1 MEYLPVADIKNI
13 DIRKGMVFIGEDGSL
28 YQCLDRDLNTP
39 GNWRAILQ
47 LKVRNLKTLSITQN
61 RVKPDDKVKLAYLDT
76 RKMQYSYREGDSYI
90 FMDSE
95 TFDQVPLKA
104 DFVGEKI
111 EFLKENDEVL
121 VTMFE
126 GKPLDFQ
133 LPGTVELTV
142 VETDPGIKGAT
153 AAAQTKPATMET
165 GLVIQ
170 VPSFI
175 NKGDVVKIETEEKK
189 YVGRITK

>member
-1 MEYLPVADIKNI
+1 
-13 DIRKGMVFIGEDGSL
+13 MVFIGDDGQL
-28 YQCLDRDLNTP
+28 YQCLERYLYSP

-47 LKVRNLKTLSITQN
+47 LKLRNLKTMSITQQ

-76 RKMQYSYREGDSYI
+76 RKMQYSYREGDNYI

-104 DFVGEKI
+104 EFVGDKI

-121 VTMFE
+121 VTMYE

-133 LPGTVELTV
+133 LRGTGDLTV
-142 VETDPGIKGAT
+142 IEPNPGIKGAT
-153 AAAQTKPATMET
+153 AAAQPRPATMET

-175 NKGDVVKIETEEKK
+175 AKGDVIKIETEERK
-189 YVGRITK
+189 YVGRVGK

>member
-1 MEYLPVADIKNI
+1 LPVADIKNI
-13 DIRKGMVFIGEDGSL
+13 DIRKGMVFIGEDGQL

-47 LKVRNLKTLSITQN
+47 LKVRNLKTDAITQN
-61 RVKPDDKVKLAYLDT
+61 RVRPDDKVKLAYLDT

-95 TFDQVPLKA
+95 TFDQVPLRA
-104 DFVGEKI
+104 DFVGDKI
-111 EFLKENDEVL
+111 DYLKENDEVL
-121 VTMFE
+121 VTMYE

-133 LPGTVELTV
+133 LPGTVELAVTD
-142 VETDPGIKGAT
+142 TDPGIKGAT
-153 AAAQTKPATMET
+153 AAAQTKPATLET
-165 GLVIQ
+165 GLIVQ

-175 NKGDVVKIETEEKK
+175 NKGDVVKIDTNERK
-189 YVGRITK
+189 YIGRVTK

>member
-1 MEYLPVADIKNI
+1 LEYLPVADIKNI
-13 DIRKGMVFIGEDGSL
+13 DIRKGMVFIGEDGNL

-47 LKVRNLKTLSITQN
+47 LKVRNLKTLSITQT

-76 RKMQYSYREGDSYI
+76 RKMQYSYREGDNFI
-90 FMDSE
+90 FMDAE

-104 DFVGEKI
+104 EFVGDKI
-111 EFLKENDEVL
+111 KYLKENDEVL
-121 VTMFE
+121 VTMYE

-142 VETDPGIKGAT
+142 TDTDPGIKGAT

-175 NKGDVVKIETEEKK
+175 NKGDVIKIETEEGK
-189 YVGRITK
+189 YVGRVTR

>member
-1 MEYLPVADIKNI
+1 VTVADIKNI
-13 DIRKGMVFIGEDGSL
+13 DIRKGMVFIGEDGNL

-76 RKMQYSYREGDSYI
+76 RKMQYSYREGDNFI
-90 FMDSE
+90 FMDAE

-104 DFVGEKI
+104 EFVGDKI
-111 EFLKENDEVL
+111 KYLKENDEVL

-133 LPGTVELTV
+133 LPGTVELAV
-142 VETDPGIKGAT
+142 VDTDPGIKGAT

-175 NKGDVVKIETEEKK
+175 NKGDLIKIDTEEGK
-189 YVGRITK
+189 YIGRVTK

>member
-1 MEYLPVADIKNI
+1 LPVADIKNI
-13 DIRKGMVFIGEDGSL
+13 DIRKGMVFIGEDGQL

-47 LKVRNLKTLSITQN
+47 LKVRNLKTGSITMN
-61 RVKPDDKVKLAYLDT
+61 RVRPDDKVSLAYLDT

-104 DFVGEKI
+104 EFVGDKI
-111 EFLKENDEVL
+111 EYLKENDEVL
-121 VTMFE
+121 VTMYE

-133 LPGTVELTV
+133 LPGTVELAVT
-142 VETDPGIKGAT
+142 ETEPGIKGAT
-153 AAAQTKPATMET
+153 AAAQTKPATLET
-165 GLVIQ
+165 GLIVQ

-175 NKGDVVKIETEEKK
+175 NKGDVVKIDTNERK
-189 YVGRITK
+189 YIGRVTK

>member
-1 MEYLPVADIKNI
+1 LTVADIKNI
-13 DIRKGMVFIGEDGSL
+13 DIRKGMVFIGEDGNL

-76 RKMQYSYREGDSYI
+76 RKMQYSYREGDNFI
-90 FMDSE
+90 FMDAE

-104 DFVGEKI
+104 EFVGDKI
-111 EFLKENDEVL
+111 NYLKENDEVL
-121 VTMFE
+121 VTMYE

-142 VETDPGIKGAT
+142 TDTDPGIKGAT

-175 NKGDVVKIETEEKK
+175 NKGDVIKIETEEGK
-189 YVGRITK
+189 YAGRVTK

>member
-1 MEYLPVADIKNI
+1 VLPVADIKNI
-13 DIRKGMVFIGEDGSL
+13 DIRKGMVFIGEDGGL

-47 LKVRNLKTLSITQN
+47 LKVRNLKTGSITQN
-61 RVKPDDKVKLAYLDT
+61 RVRPDDKVDLAYLDT

-95 TFDQVPLKA
+95 TFDQVPLQA
-104 DFVGEKI
+104 EFVGNKI
-111 EFLKENDEVL
+111 EYLKENDEVL
-121 VTMFE
+121 VTMYE

-133 LPGTVELTV
+133 LPGTVELKVT
-142 VETDPGIKGAT
+142 ETEPGIKGAT
-153 AAAQTKPATMET
+153 AAAQTKPATTET
-165 GLVIQ
+165 GLIVQ

-175 NKGDVVKIETEEKK
+175 NKGDVIKIDTEEGK
-189 YVGRITK
+189 YIGRVTK

>member
-1 MEYLPVADIKNI
+1 VTVADIKNI
-13 DIRKGMVFIGEDGSL
+13 DIRKGMVFIGEDGNL

-76 RKMQYSYREGDSYI
+76 RKMQYSYREGDNFI
-90 FMDSE
+90 FMDAE

-104 DFVGEKI
+104 EFVGDKI
-111 EFLKENDEVL
+111 KYLKENDEVL
-121 VTMFE
+121 VTMYE

-142 VETDPGIKGAT
+142 VDTDPGIKGAT

-175 NKGDVVKIETEEKK
+175 NKGDVIKIETEEGK
-189 YVGRITK
+189 YVGRVTK

>member
-1 MEYLPVADIKNI
+1 VPVADIKNI

-76 RKMQYSYREGDSYI
+76 RKMQYSYREGDNYI

-95 TFDQVPLKA
+95 TFDQMPLRV
-104 DFVGEKI
+104 DFVGDKI
-111 EFLKENDEVL
+111 EFLRENDEVL
-121 VTMFE
+121 VTLYE

-142 VETDPGIKGAT
+142 VDTDPGIKGAT
-153 AAAQTKPATMET
+153 AAAQTKPATLET

-175 NKGDVVKIETEEKK
+175 AKGDVIKIETEERK
-189 YVGRITK
+189 YVGRVGK

>member
-1 MEYLPVADIKNI
+1 LPVADIKNI
-13 DIRKGMVFIGEDGSL
+13 DIRKGMVFIGEDGQL

-47 LKVRNLKTLSITQN
+47 LKVRNLKTGSITTN
-61 RVKPDDKVKLAYLDT
+61 RVRPDDKVALAYLDT

-90 FMDSE
+90 FMDAE

-104 DFVGEKI
+104 EFVGDKI
-111 EFLKENDEVL
+111 EYLKENDEVL
-121 VTMFE
+121 VTMYE

-133 LPGTVELTV
+133 LPGTVELAVT
-142 VETDPGIKGAT
+142 ETEPGIKGAT
-153 AAAQTKPATMET
+153 AAAQTKPATLET
-165 GLVIQ
+165 GLIVQ

-175 NKGDVVKIETEEKK
+175 NKGDVVKIDTNERK
-189 YVGRITK
+189 YIGRVTK